1 MGPLITSLI
10 SSILPM
16 LLERGIPAASKAIHK
31 KFYSMM
37 SFGNEDFRLS
47 VPGETAEEKKA

>member
-1 MGPLITSLI
+1 
-10 SSILPM
+10 M